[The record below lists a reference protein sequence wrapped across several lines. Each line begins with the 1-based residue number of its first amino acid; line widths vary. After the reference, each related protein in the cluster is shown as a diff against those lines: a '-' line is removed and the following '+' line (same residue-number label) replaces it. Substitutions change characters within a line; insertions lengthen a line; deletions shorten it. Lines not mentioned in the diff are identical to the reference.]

1 MNRTLTA
8 LSVSLLTLTAMAPVL
23 SGAGAAAAQS
33 GAEAEASRRL
43 AFVRT
48 VTGDRSWL
56 CAMRPIG
63 RTGPEVNVKMS
74 LALSPDQSASAT
86 TISTT
91 TLGGRSYSATYRLSG
106 RVRARADGRATIW
119 LSDSRMVRADALP
132 NGLNWS
138 DTSSVRLSFEVIPD
152 TVSSGRYPYMLRGRQ
167 SDDMGGATIFCAVH
181 DEA

>member
-8 LSVSLLTLTAMAPVL
+8 LSVSLLAFAALAPAL
-23 SGAGAAAAQS
+23 LGAGSAAAQS
-33 GAEAEASRRL
+33 GAQTEANRRL
-43 AFVRT
+43 AFLRT
-48 VTGDRSWL
+48 VSGDRSWL
-56 CAMRPIG
+56 CAMSPIG
-63 RTGPEVNVKMS
+63 RTGPDVNVRMS

-106 RVRARADGRATIW
+106 RARARADGRATIW
-119 LSDSRMVRADALP
+119 LSQSRMVRADALP

-152 TVSSGRYPYMLRGRQ
+152 TVSSGRYRYMLRGRQ
-167 SDDMGGATIFCAVH
+167 SDDMGGSTIFCAV
-181 DEA
+181 DAEG